1 MVAGVAR
8 ATSKRDQEQSRLAPE
23 DWCRAALTLM
33 ATSGVSALSIEP
45 LARQLGVTKG
55 SFYWHFANRQALLD
69 AAMTLWEQE
78 ETTEVIEHLERLPT
92 AAERLR
98 MLMQLAFAE
107 EEGGRLLLALS
118 TAADDAQVAPVLER
132 VTGRR
137 LDYLTGLFR
146 EIGQPK
152 PLANRNAMR
161 AYAEYVGLYQI
172 AGAAPGRLLP
182 ARERIR
188 LVDDLINSLLG

>member
-1 MVAGVAR
+1 LISA
-8 ATSKRDQEQSRLAPE
+8 
-23 DWCRAALTLM
+23 
-33 ATSGVSALSIEP
+33 SGVSALSIEP

-55 SFYWHFANRQALLD
+55 SFYWHFVNRDALLD
-69 AAMTLWEQE
+69 AAMRLWEQE
-78 ETTEVIEHLERLPT
+78 ETTEVIEHLEQLPT

-118 TAADDAQVAPVLER
+118 TAADDPRVAPVLGR
-132 VTGRR
+132 VTARR
-137 LDYLTGLFR
+137 LDYLTALFR

-152 PLANRNAMR
+152 QLATRNAMR

-172 AGAAPGRLLP
+172 AGAAPGRRLP

-188 LVDDLINSLLG
+188 LVDDLITSLLG